1 MFTPASI
8 GYVELDTEYFYELT
22 FKYKLFDGSVYC
34 FGVKAFNV
42 LSSLGTGSF
51 VCLNH
56 ATFPEEAFY
65 CRHMGVAV
73 LIQPQL
79 SRAVVRTLDSLLARN
94 KLMFGI

>member
-22 FKYKLFDGSVYC
+22 FKYTLFDVSVYC

-65 CRHMGVAV
+65 CRHMGVAL

>member
-1 MFTPASI
+1 MFTPASNE
-8 GYVELDTEYFYELT
+8 YVKLEIEYFYELT
-22 FKYKLFDGSVYC
+22 FKYTLLDVSVHW
-34 FGVKAFNV
+34 FGVKAFNM

-65 CRHMGVAV
+65 CRHMIVAV

-79 SRAVVRTLDSLLARN
+79 SRAVVRTHDSLLHATN
-94 KLMFGI
+94 LCSE